1 MLQDNDG
8 VLETVQEREEFVSKY
23 GVNSTIFDFTEF
35 NRSRADTGIK
45 VSILTVVCIKWT
57 WPCKLSLVIVSK
69 DVILNI

>member
-8 VLETVQEREEFVSKY
+8 VLETVQERQEFVSKY

-45 VSILTVVCIKWT
+45 VSILVVYLLQWCALT
-57 WPCKLSLVIVSK
+57 GDGHNCESQ
-69 DVILNI
+69 